1 MPGSARKSGWN
12 ADRTEPFDFS
22 VHYSISA
29 FCMTSALSYKR
40 LILHKGFSASA
51 IGARRGR
58 QHSKTARAHAGLRG
72 AERPAPAAGARWPGR
87 CRGRPCARTSR
98 SGGPASALVHAYC
111 THACSASAS
120 PNDPHALAC
129 SKAYSVIWGPNRLV
143 TAPGNLLQGE
153 IKNQIWVDHWNIK
166 WTNLV
171 VAIFFLSAHRKYL
184 KVKSTAC
191 MIGHRSWQF
200 ESKERKKYVA
210 DTERRK
216 Y

>member
-98 SGGPASALVHAYC
+98 SGGPASALV
-111 THACSASAS
+111 
-120 PNDPHALAC
+120 
-129 SKAYSVIWGPNRLV
+129 
-143 TAPGNLLQGE
+143 
-153 IKNQIWVDHWNIK
+153 
-166 WTNLV
+166 
-171 VAIFFLSAHRKYL
+171 
-184 KVKSTAC
+184 STA
-191 MIGHRSWQF
+191 GRPAGRPAPVWNEDSGA
-200 ESKERKKYVA
+200 ERQEPGPTAGPGV
-210 DTERRK
+210 TVHGVP
-216 Y
+216 